1 MSISAR
7 SRSNSAGTLSPEYP
21 LLGLLARQPAHGY
34 ELHQKLDSDLGQV
47 WHLSLSQV
55 YNILN
60 RLESQDLI
68 VGEVEEQVKLPAR
81 RRYRLTP
88 AGQARFDSWLQ
99 TPTRSSGRAIRVEF
113 TTRLYFAAA
122 ADPQLAWQVIDD
134 QIAATQ
140 VGLNQLEHSLSEIP
154 PGQVF
159 NRLGA
164 DLRLRQLA
172 SILSWLNQCITFLEG
187 PTG

>member
-1 MSISAR
+1 MRPREGFAAS
-7 SRSNSAGTLSPEYP
+7 LSPEYP

-34 ELHQKLDSDLGQV
+34 ELHQKLSSDLGQV

-60 RLESQDLI
+60 RLESKELI
-68 VGEVEEQVKLPAR
+68 AGEVEEQEKLPAR

-88 AGQARFDSWLQ
+88 AGQARFESWLH
-99 TPTRSSGRAIRVEF
+99 TPTRISGRAIRVEF

-122 ADPQLAWQVIDD
+122 DEPQLARQLIDD

-140 VGLNQLEHSLSEIP
+140 AGLDRLENSLAEITP
-154 PGQVF
+154 EQIF

-164 DLRLRQLA
+164 DLRLRQLD
-172 SILSWLNQCITFLEG
+172 SILNWLNQCYTLLAG
-187 PTG
+187 KTG